1 MNRNANKRY
10 TLVIPQG
17 MYDEVEQIAE
27 QRHAT
32 VIDLLRKFI
41 KLGILAVNL
50 EDDPNAAL
58 VIREGDTEKE
68 IMML

>member
-10 TLVIPQG
+10 TLVIPQS

-27 QRHAT
+27 ERHTT

-50 EDDPNAAL
+50 EDIPGAAL